1 MESALTDQPMAEDF
15 KAYLLR
21 EFEVPAER
29 IRQVARACR
38 ETETEAVP
46 SS

>member
-29 IRQVARACR
+29 IRQVACACR